1 VALAEGF
8 ARLYEEALSFE
19 VLLAESAVEALA
31 VVVVVEGLDPS
42 IAGLDGKTA
51 RNALRRE
58 QLIPVF
64 FAVGQAVFKVEG

>member
-1 VALAEGF
+1 
-8 ARLYEEALSFE
+8 
-19 VLLAESAVEALA
+19 

-58 QLIPVF
+58 QLIPV
-64 FAVGQAVFKVEG
+64 